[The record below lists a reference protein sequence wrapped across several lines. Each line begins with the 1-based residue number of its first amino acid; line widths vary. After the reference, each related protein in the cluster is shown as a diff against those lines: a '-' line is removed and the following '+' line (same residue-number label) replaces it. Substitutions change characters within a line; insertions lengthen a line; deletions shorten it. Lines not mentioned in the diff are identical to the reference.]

1 MYATQPIFSGRAFTY
16 EVLTPPANLAVLLDD
31 FKYHSKYDG
40 TTSDTLM
47 TIYLKTAIEYAEK
60 MTRRDFVNRT
70 YKTFRD
76 GFPGTEV
83 YDHYSLVNQGNVG
96 FEIRKSKLQSVTSV
110 KYLVDN
116 ALTTVASTVYYAT
129 SESGYSKILTLD
141 GQVWPTNADIRLQA
155 VEIEFVAGYGAD
167 DTDVPDDLQEAIL
180 VHATQILEN
189 RSDCKNANVMD
200 KVPEVCRLIYKQ
212 NRIENL

>member
-1 MYATQPIFSGRAFTY
+1 MYATRPILSGRAFTY

-76 GFPGTEV
+76 GFPGDEV
-83 YDHYSLVNQGNVG
+83 YNLNSLVNQGNVG

-110 KYLVDN
+110 KYLLGDV
-116 ALTTVASTVYYAT
+116 LTTVASTVYYST
-129 SESGYSKILTLD
+129 SENDYSKILTLE
-141 GQVWPTNADIRLQA
+141 GQVWPTDADNRLQS
-155 VEIEFVAGYGAD
+155 VEIEFVAGYGVD
-167 DTDVPDDLQEAIL
+167 DTDVPDDLQEAIM

-189 RSDCKNANVMD
+189 RSDCKNANIMD
-200 KVPEVCRLIYKQ
+200 MVPNVCKLIYKQ